1 MHLKRMQ
8 SEPKDSPIASQNHI
22 LVQHND
28 AHAIIVL
35 HIDSSSSTPVVGG
48 GIALDSLHCTTQVR

>member
-1 MHLKRMQ
+1 MQ
-8 SEPKDSPIASQNHI
+8 NDI
-22 LVQHND
+22 LVQHID

-48 GIALDSLHCTTQVR
+48 GIALDSLHCTAQVCRLA

>member
-1 MHLKRMQ
+1 MQ

-48 GIALDSLHCTTQVR
+48 DIALDSLHCTTQVR